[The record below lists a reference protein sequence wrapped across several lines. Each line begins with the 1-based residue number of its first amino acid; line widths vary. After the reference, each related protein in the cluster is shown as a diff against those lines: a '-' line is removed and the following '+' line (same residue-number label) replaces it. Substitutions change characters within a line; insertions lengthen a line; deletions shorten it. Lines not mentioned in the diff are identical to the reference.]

1 MFSRNAPIRPRKLP
15 KWWGQRVS
23 EAAPFRNGGLEWKSP
38 CARRR
43 NSPKLPPEDRA
54 GTDPPSSACLLSQA
68 DPAWSIGT
76 LALDVEDLGFGHP
89 RTWRSWT
96 DMLSAGCACGGVG
109 LAMVFRSSIRAT
121 ESRVKST

>member
-23 EAAPFRNGGLEWKSP
+23 EAAPFRNRGLEWKSP

-54 GTDPPSSACLLSQA
+54 GTDPPSSDCLLSQA

-76 LALDVEDLGFGHP
+76 LALDVEDLV
-89 RTWRSWT
+89 RS
-96 DMLSAGCACGGVG
+96 LSGAIGKHQKRC
-109 LAMVFRSSIRAT
+109 F
-121 ESRVKST
+121 SRQNPYNPIC